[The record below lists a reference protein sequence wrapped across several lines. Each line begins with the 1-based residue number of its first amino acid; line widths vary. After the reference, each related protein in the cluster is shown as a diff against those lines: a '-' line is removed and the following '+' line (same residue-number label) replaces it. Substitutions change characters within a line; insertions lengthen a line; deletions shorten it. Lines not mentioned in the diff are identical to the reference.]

1 MIFEVGHRMKDTEAR
16 RGRAKYIYIYDGKRK
31 ENVVIQCDVLNFENM
46 EK

>member
-1 MIFEVGHRMKDTEAR
+1 MIFDVGHRMKDTEAR
-16 RGRAKYIYIYDGKRK
+16 RGRAKKKKNDGKRK